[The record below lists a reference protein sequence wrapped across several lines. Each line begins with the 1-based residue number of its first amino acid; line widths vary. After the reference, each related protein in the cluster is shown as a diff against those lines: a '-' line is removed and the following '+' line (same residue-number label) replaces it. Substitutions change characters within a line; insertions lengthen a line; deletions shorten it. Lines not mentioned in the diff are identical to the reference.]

1 MAIFLFHFLTIVSS
15 PVSDVQDAAEAADDC
30 EESLWMLVQV
40 VSLVSLGQGSGL
52 TVLTTIR
59 GIRATQS
66 RPGCKY
72 SQSKREREREWHKY
86 CRFLLNIQQKAI
98 FIGWIPGMAAN
109 SWCSDTRSRWGWRR
123 GWSGWWPSCPWWRQT
138 LGLCQDHSRGHMTWG
153 WWSGGWSGS
162 WWWPLTLRLHKFT
175 FNPGLRKPS
184 FNLSHFYSWIKM
196 SCRGHIVW
204 TWPG

>member
-72 SQSKREREREWHKY
+72 SQSERERE
-86 CRFLLNIQQKAI
+86 
-98 FIGWIPGMAAN
+98 
-109 SWCSDTRSRWGWRR
+109 SDTNTADSSWIFNKKRYLLDGYLEWLRTLDVL
-123 GWSGWWPSCPWWRQT
+123 T
-138 LGLCQDHSRGHMTWG
+138 LGVAEDGGGADQVGDQVVRDGDKLLVCVRITVEDIWHEDGDQEDDQDHDGDPWH
-153 WWSGGWSGS
+153 
-162 WWWPLTLRLHKFT
+162 
-175 FNPGLRKPS
+175 
-184 FNLSHFYSWIKM
+184 
-196 SCRGHIVW
+196 
-204 TWPG
+204 

>member
-72 SQSKREREREWHKY
+72 SQSERERERVTQILQIPPEYSTKSDIYWMDTWNG
-86 CRFLLNIQQKAI
+86 CELLM
-98 FIGWIPGMAAN
+98 F
-109 SWCSDTRSRWGWRR
+109 
-123 GWSGWWPSCPWWRQT
+123 
-138 LGLCQDHSRGHMTWG
+138 
-153 WWSGGWSGS
+153 
-162 WWWPLTLRLHKFT
+162 
-175 FNPGLRKPS
+175 
-184 FNLSHFYSWIKM
+184 
-196 SCRGHIVW
+196 
-204 TWPG
+204 